1 MTDDRF
7 EEFLRSAVHDLD
19 PVPDIPREEMWARI
33 DEARRFR
40 RPSAV
45 PAEPAIGPAKA
56 GRRWRRWAVW
66 PVAAAAML
74 AIGFW
79 IGRTTGPDRATPE
92 QALAAGDQPNAP
104 ATVTDRIEEESS
116 RRVVSRGEPRRAGT
130 RSASGPA
137 ESERE
142 QPADAVDG
150 PYRLAAL
157 WHLSRAEGLLTSVA
171 VGEVDDQV
179 ADWAGEMLT
188 TTRLML
194 DSPVAQDPR
203 MARLLEDLELIL
215 VQLAST
221 TAERR
226 DDELQWIQQG
236 LQTNNVLPRL
246 RAALPADRALIG
258 T

>member
-33 DEARRFR
+33 DEVRRFR
-40 RPSAV
+40 RPAAV
-45 PAEPAIGPAKA
+45 PVEPAIAPIKA
-56 GRRWRRWAVW
+56 GRKWQRWAVW

-74 AIGFW
+74 AIGFG
-79 IGRTTGPDRATPE
+79 IGRTTGPDRAEPE
-92 QALAAGDQPNAP
+92 RVLAAGDKPNPP
-104 ATVTDRIEEESS
+104 ATVTNRLDEEPSP
-116 RRVVSRGEPRRAGT
+116 RVVARAEPQRAGT
-130 RSASGPA
+130 RSEPRAA
-137 ESERE
+137 ESERD
-142 QPADAVDG
+142 QPADAVEG

-179 ADWAGEMLT
+179 AEWAGEMLT

-194 DSPVAQDPR
+194 DSPAAEDPR

-215 VQLAST
+215 AQLAST
-221 TAERR
+221 TADRR